1 MNTQGKKSRPMTFRA
16 GRVVAITIGLL
27 LTVVAVF
34 ADQPQSAGTWTV
46 RDHIPLDQFII
57 QAHRG
62 AGELAEENSIPAFEL
77 GWKLNCIPESD
88 LRTTKDGVIVAF
100 HDNNFARVVK
110 DVSPELAKKGVKD
123 LPFAELMKLDVGS
136 FRGEQFTGRRVARMS
151 EVFALMRGKPER
163 RLYMDI
169 KNVDLKQL
177 AGEVKEA
184 GVERQVIL
192 ASTKYDVIRNWKK
205 LAPDSQTLLWMGGTE
220 EYLTGR
226 FEELRKANFAD
237 VTQVQVHTHLPDG
250 VTTIARDAKN
260 PFKEPDAFLRARG
273 EELRQHNILYQ
284 TLPYGGSTR
293 EVYLKLLDLGFMSF
307 ATDHP
312 DVTWAAVREFYGAK

>member
-1 MNTQGKKSRPMTFRA
+1 MNAQGKKSRPMTIRA
-16 GRVVAITIGLL
+16 GRVVVLTFGILLAGL
-27 LTVVAVF
+27 VF
-34 ADQPQSAGTWTV
+34 ADQPQIPANWTV
-46 RDHIPLDQFII
+46 RDHLPVEQFII

-62 AGELAEENSIPAFEL
+62 AGEMAEENSISAFEL

-100 HDNNFARVVK
+100 HDNTFARVVK

-123 LPFAELMKLDVGS
+123 LTLAELMKLDVGS

-177 AGEVKEA
+177 AGEVKSA
-184 GVERQVIL
+184 AVERQVIL

-205 LAPDSQTLLWMGGTE
+205 IVPESQTLLWMGGTQ

-237 VTQVQVHTHLPDG
+237 VTQVQVHTHLPGG

-273 EELRQHNILYQ
+273 DELRQHNILYQ

-312 DVTWAAVREFYGAK
+312 DVTWAAVREFYGVK

>member
-1 MNTQGKKSRPMTFRA
+1 MAAQGKKSRPMTFRA
-16 GRVVAITIGLL
+16 GRVVALAIGIL
-27 LTVVAVF
+27 LTGVVVAE
-34 ADQPQSAGTWTV
+34 QPQTTETWTV
-46 RDHIPLDQFII
+46 RDHIPVDQFVI

-62 AGELAEENSIPAFEL
+62 AGEMAEENSVPAFEL
-77 GWKLNCIPESD
+77 GWNLNCVPESD

-123 LPFAELMKLDVGS
+123 LTFEELSKLDVGS

-151 EVFALMRGKPER
+151 EVFALMRGKPGR

-177 AGEVKEA
+177 AREVRDA

-205 LAPDSQTLLWMGGTE
+205 LVPESQTLLWMGGTE
-220 EYLTGR
+220 QYLTTR
-226 FEELRKANFAD
+226 FEELRKASFAD

-273 EELRQHNILYQ
+273 EELRQHNIVYQ

-312 DVTWAAVREFYGAK
+312 DVTWAAVREFYGVK